1 VVVAVYVYGI
11 VSEDAEP
18 PKGTGIAGAPLQLI
32 ATRGAAALVSELSD
46 DELRFGREAAMTHAR
61 VLEDALTRGT
71 VLPMRFGVVVAD
83 ADEVRERVLGSHA
96 DELTAQLEQLKD
108 KVELAVRA
116 TYEEEALMREI
127 VASHPEIARRR
138 EHLRGLPTDATYY
151 DRIGLGELV
160 AQAVERTRENDAN
173 TMLEVLSPLALAVE
187 IGQPSHERVALSA
200 SFLVERARLEPF
212 DTALED
218 LAKANAGR
226 MRVKLTGPLPPHSFV
241 QLAGAA

>member
-1 VVVAVYVYGI
+1 VVAEYIYGI
-11 VSEDAEP
+11 VSADAEP
-18 PKGTGIAGAPLQLI
+18 PDGTGIAGAPLRVI
-32 ATRGAAALVSELSD
+32 AARGAAALVSELPD
-46 DELRFGREAAMTHAR
+46 KELRFGRDAAMTHAR

-83 ADEVRERVLGSHA
+83 QDEVRERVLDSHA
-96 DELTAQLEQLKD
+96 DELADQLEQLEG

-116 TYEEEALMREI
+116 TYEEEPLMREI

-138 EHLRGLPTDATYY
+138 ERLRGLPADATYY

-160 AQAVERTRENDAN
+160 ADAIERTREHDAN
-173 TMLEVLSPLALAVE
+173 TILEVLSPLAIAVE

-200 SFLVERARLEPF
+200 SFLVERGQLERF
-212 DTALED
+212 DAALED
-218 LAKANAGR
+218 MAKANAER
-226 MRVKLTGPLPPHSFV
+226 LRFKLTGPLPPHSFV